1 MFAWTQL
8 YSMDSPLSSH
18 ILLPSLS
25 LFSSSPSLYPL
36 SQSHPLCPLISSFIS
51 HPFSFLTH
59 PASPPPSQLTFP
71 PIAPLLPSHLS
82 SVPSPSP
89 RLSSPHLSCRI
100 GCGGWICGRVEQ
112 LKQKRAGGCR
122 RPWHWAVVLNYNTNP
137 MSRND
142 RNYCRDRPAPRER
155 GEGSRNRAKRQS
167 VSMCVCVCVCV
178 YLHVLLYVCMC
189 VCFLVRLNVWVYVCW
204 TDRRWKSWL
213 IGIGIV
219 RSQNRHETYN
229 SDPDIQNPW

>member
-36 SQSHPLCPLISSFIS
+36 SQSHPLCPLIFSFIS
-51 HPFSFLTH
+51 HPFSFLTLL
-59 PASPPPSQLTFP
+59 PPPTSPSFP
-71 PIAPLLPSHLS
+71 YPLSSPLPSAFVSSPLLPYRLWRLDMWTCWAAETKARW
-82 SVPSPSP
+82 
-89 RLSSPHLSCRI
+89 RLSAAMTL
-100 GCGGWICGRVEQ
+100 GRGAELQYEPNVTQ
-112 LKQKRAGGCR
+112 WQKLLQGQTCAQ
-122 RPWHWAVVLNYNTNP
+122 
-137 MSRND
+137 
-142 RNYCRDRPAPRER
+142 
-155 GEGSRNRAKRQS
+155 GEGGGEQKQGEET
-167 VSMCVCVCVCV
+167 VCVYVCVCVCV

-229 SDPDIQNPW
+229 SDTDIQNPW

>member
-1 MFAWTQL
+1 
-8 YSMDSPLSSH
+8 
-18 ILLPSLS
+18 
-25 LFSSSPSLYPL
+25 
-36 SQSHPLCPLISSFIS
+36 
-51 HPFSFLTH
+51 
-59 PASPPPSQLTFP
+59 
-71 PIAPLLPSHLS
+71 
-82 SVPSPSP
+82 
-89 RLSSPHLSCRI
+89 
-100 GCGGWICGRVEQ
+100 
-112 LKQKRAGGCR
+112 
-122 RPWHWAVVLNYNTNP
+122 VVLNYNTNP